1 MTDRTIV
8 ETTAEVTILKKATG
22 FVQIVTM
29 SILHGEL
36 NATPAGRPKKGTSR
50 GTNRHSETT
59 LGQTT
64 VETAHDKKTTAETIG
79 SARLATMSTSL
90 SERNA
95 TSAESQSQVVAED
108 RGAQVVVSRVVDNVV
123 VEIQTDED
131 AVVMVAVNVEISEEI
146 EAIVM
151 DEETMAERKAVVM
164 ADVMQ
169 AVDEMIGETQ
179 DVVAHVEIQMMAVQM
194 NAIGRHVVNA
204 QGMLTTEDLNP
215 SVLVDTKVETETIEL
230 RTHDCR
236 SPLS

>member
-8 ETTAEVTILKKATG
+8 ETIAEVTILKKATG
-22 FVQIVTM
+22 FVQIATM

-59 LGQTT
+59 IGQTT

-95 TSAESQSQVVAED
+95 TSVESQSQVVAED
-108 RGAQVVVSRVVDNVV
+108 RGAQVVVSQVVDNVV

-131 AVVMVAVNVEISEEI
+131 AVVMAAANVEISEET

-151 DEETMAERKAVVM
+151 DEETMAERKEGVM
-164 ADVMQ
+164 GDVMQ
-169 AVDEMIGETQ
+169 AVDEMIGETL
-179 DVVAHVEIQMMAVQM
+179 DGVDHVEMQMMVVQM
-194 NAIGRHVVNA
+194 NAIGKHVGNA

-215 SVLVDTKVETETIEL
+215 SVLVDTKAETETIEVN
-230 RTHDCR
+230 TYDCG